1 MKMDVSD
8 CNRPSRR
15 RYVSVIQIWGNVEQI
30 KKKEKSKKGE

>member
-1 MKMDVSD
+1 MRKDVSD
-8 CNRPSRR
+8 CDRSSRG